1 MQWSPSPTKSEC
13 VWWGAGSIKSLVFL
27 RLRVGATL
35 HQQTDD
41 LTDDFG
47 LTFHSSV
54 MQCDVLWSIIRRS
67 PFQFH
72 SIWSCSGEGRWCW
85 SRCRRRAE
93 RRGARGAPKRIAEEA
108 VAARLASSRSVPRC
122 SSSSRSRSWSP
133 PSIATEGHLLHLASA
148 AVVCPAKAHASSGCT
163 LQLRARD
170 AVVLEQY
177 VFAMKPFESYSNGH
191 MILRSL
197 CLNVFRKFRKYAR
210 ALSSAT
216 FVDAKCVK
224 QIHDLSQVS
233 LVR

>member
-1 MQWSPSPTKSEC
+1 VDS
-13 VWWGAGSIKSLVFL
+13 
-27 RLRVGATL
+27 
-35 HQQTDD
+35 
-41 LTDDFG
+41 G
-47 LTFHSSV
+47 LF
-54 MQCDVLWSIIRRS
+54 
-67 PFQFH
+67 
-72 SIWSCSGEGRWCW
+72 
-85 SRCRRRAE
+85 
-93 RRGARGAPKRIAEEA
+93 
-108 VAARLASSRSVPRC
+108 VAASNLNLVLIADAASSALFAMTP
-122 SSSSRSRSWSP
+122 
-133 PSIATEGHLLHLASA
+133 EGHLLHLASA